1 MYNPY
6 MYEDERITYPQVG
19 EIILY
24 TVNKGDNVYR
34 LAKTFQSE
42 VQWIKCMNNLDEQ
55 MLLQPK
61 QQLFI
66 PIVYQKPKP
75 MPQPQPYQRQAYDLY
90 F

>member
-6 MYEDERITYPQVG
+6 MYEDERVTYPRVG

-34 LAKTFQSE
+34 LAKTFNSE
-42 VQWIKCMNNLDEQ
+42 VPWIRCMNNLNED
-55 MLLQPK
+55 ML
-61 QQLFI
+61 I
-66 PIVYQKPKP
+66 PIVYQKVNPL
-75 MPQPQPYQRQAYDLY
+75 PQPYQRQSYDLY